1 MLNTPAEVLCIT
13 GKFALK
19 SRAVCSHRP
28 AYTAIDVAWTNPSPE
43 VIAVHQE
50 MGFGDKAPS
59 PEEFVKR
66 VSTDVRREM
75 DEEELS

>member
-1 MLNTPAEVLCIT
+1 MEFQEMLKMVARKNNTTPEEVYLEM
-13 GKFALK
+13 KK
-19 SRAVCSHRP
+19 
-28 AYTAIDVAWTNPSPE
+28 AIDVAWTNRTPE
-43 VIAVHQE
+43 VIAVHRE

-66 VSTDVRREM
+66 VSFDVRREM